1 MCARPLS
8 VDSRNL
14 VVVRFL
20 VLEKSTELME
30 IILEVS
36 CIKITL
42 DLRSHKC
49 LLEGTSGSHS
59 LQPPV

>member
-1 MCARPLS
+1 M
-8 VDSRNL
+8 DSKNL

-20 VLEKSTELME
+20 FLVLGEPTELME
-30 IILEVS
+30 IVLEAS
-36 CIKITL
+36 YIKTTL

-59 LQPPV
+59 LQFPV

>member
-1 MCARPLS
+1 M
-8 VDSRNL
+8 DSRKL

-20 VLEKSTELME
+20 VLGEPTELME
-30 IILEVS
+30 ITLEAS
-36 CIKITL
+36 CIEITL

-59 LQPPV
+59 LQFPV

>member
-1 MCARPLS
+1 M
-8 VDSRNL
+8 DSGKL

-30 IILEVS
+30 IILEAS

-49 LLEGTSGSHS
+49 LLEGTSGS
-59 LQPPV
+59 

>member
-1 MCARPLS
+1 M
-8 VDSRNL
+8 DSRNL
-14 VVVRFL
+14 MVVSFL
-20 VLEKSTELME
+20 VLEEPTDLME
-30 IILEVS
+30 TLLETW

-59 LQPPV
+59 LQLLA

>member
-1 MCARPLS
+1 M
-8 VDSRNL
+8 DSGKL
-14 VVVRFL
+14 VMVRFL

-30 IILEVS
+30 IILEAS

-49 LLEGTSGSHS
+49 LLEGTSGS
-59 LQPPV
+59 